1 MWCKARRPDSCLLN
15 VTWRVKQSSS
25 KTFITLLL
33 FLVFLTCMHST
44 VVWHVRVTVWQ
55 KIWITVLVIVVP
67 SHHKAVICKF
77 MFLFEYKTG
86 HDVHGEHIDGGG
98 KVYAL
103 SWWCWWYSPSLTF
116 CLPQVSHWLTDEPNH
131 DLTLTWDESDDYT
144 VKTLLNA
151 FIDTWV

>member
-86 HDVHGEHIDGGG
+86 HGTMYMGNISMEVVKYMLYRDDVDGT
-98 KVYAL
+98 AHL
-103 SWWCWWYSPSLTF
+103 WLFASPKWVTD
-116 CLPQVSHWLTDEPNH
+116 WLMSRIM
-131 DLTLTWDESDDYT
+131 TWLWHEMN
-144 VKTLLNA
+144 LMIIL
-151 FIDTWV
+151 